1 MLNSKSGAARKK
13 ITVIGA
19 GNVGATTAQRLAE
32 RGYADLV
39 LIDVVEGLAEGKAL
53 DMQEANPILGLDTQ
67 IVGATSYEPTA
78 GSDVVVVTSG
88 IARKPG
94 MSRDDLLLTNQK
106 IVQSVV
112 EQAVR
117 LSPDC
122 VLVVLTNPLDP
133 MTQLA
138 HRVSGFAKSRV
149 VGQAG
154 ILDTARYRAFISME
168 LGVSPRD
175 IQAYVLG
182 GHGDLMVPLP
192 RHTLVGGRPL
202 TDLLPADRIEAIVDR
217 TRKGGEE
224 IVKYLKTGSAF
235 YAPSAALAEMVDA
248 IALDQKRI
256 LPCSTLLEGE
266 YGIESLFVGVPVRL
280 GAGGVEEVVDLK
292 LGEDEL
298 AALHRSAEAVRSS
311 MAVMKL

>member
-1 MLNSKSGAARKK
+1 MRRK
-13 ITVIGA
+13 ITVVGA

-32 RGYADLV
+32 RGWC
-39 LIDVVEGLAEGKAL
+39 DVVMIDIVDGLAEGKAL
-53 DMQEANPILGLDTQ
+53 DMLEANPILGVDST
-67 IVGATSYEPTA
+67 ITGSTDYDATA
-78 GSDVVVVTSG
+78 GSDIAIITSG

-94 MSRDDLLLTNQK
+94 MSRDDLLTTNQR
-106 IVQSVV
+106 IVRGVV
-112 EQAVR
+112 EQVVSR
-117 LSPDC
+117 SPNAT
-122 VLVVLTNPLDP
+122 LVILTNPLDP

-138 HRVSGFAKSRV
+138 LAASGLPKQRV

-154 ILDTARYRAFISME
+154 ILDTARYRAFVAME

-175 IQAYVLG
+175 VQAIVLG

-192 RHTLVGGRPL
+192 RLTMVAGRPL
-202 TDLLPADRIEAIVDR
+202 PALLPQARIDAIVER

-224 IVKYLKTGSAF
+224 IVRFLKTGSAY

-266 YGIESLFVGVPVRL
+266 YGIDGLCVGVPVKL
-280 GAGGVEEVVDLK
+280 GAGGVEAVIQLELTA
-292 LGEDEL
+292 DEL
-298 AALHRSAEAVRSS
+298 AALHKSATAVRES
-311 MAVMKL
+311 MAVMQL

>member
-1 MLNSKSGAARKK
+1 MSNSNGKTRKK
-13 ITVIGA
+13 VTIVGA
-19 GNVGATTAQRLAE
+19 GNVGATTAQRIAE
-32 RGYADLV
+32 RGWADVV

-53 DMQEANPILGLDTQ
+53 DMQEATPILGLNTR
-67 IVGATSYEPTA
+67 IVGGTTYEPSA
-78 GSDVVVVTSG
+78 DSDVVVVTSG
-88 IARKPG
+88 VARKPG
-94 MSRDDLLLTNQK
+94 MSRDDLLMINQK

-117 LSPDC
+117 LSPGC
-122 VLVVLTNPLDP
+122 ALVILTNPLDP

-138 HRVSGFAKSRV
+138 HKASGFPKSRV

-154 ILDTARYRAFISME
+154 ILDTARYRAFIALE

-175 IQAYVLG
+175 VQAYVLG

-192 RHTLVGGRPL
+192 RLTLVGGRPL
-202 TDLLPADRIEAIVDR
+202 PDLLPAERIEAIVER

-224 IVKYLKTGSAF
+224 IVSLLKTGSAF

-248 IALDQKRI
+248 IALDQRRI

-266 YGIESLFVGVPVRL
+266 YGIDGLFVGVPVRL
-280 GAGGVEEVVDLK
+280 GAGGVEEVIDLH
-292 LGEDEL
+292 LNDEEL
-298 AALHRSAEAVRSS
+298 AALQRSADAVRSS
-311 MAVMKL
+311 LAVMKL

>member
-1 MLNSKSGAARKK
+1 MPNTKSARKK
-13 ITVIGA
+13 VTVIGA

-32 RGYADLV
+32 RGYADVV

-67 IVGATSYEPTA
+67 IVGGTSYEPTA
-78 GSDVVVVTSG
+78 GSDVVVITSG
-88 IARKPG
+88 VARKPG

-112 EQAVR
+112 EQSVR
-117 LSPDC
+117 YSPDS
-122 VLVVLTNPLDP
+122 VLVILTNPLDP
-133 MTQLA
+133 MAQLA
-138 HRVSGFAKSRV
+138 HKVSGFPKARV

-154 ILDTARYRAFISME
+154 ILDTARFRAFISMA

-192 RHTLVGGRPL
+192 QHTLVGGRPL
-202 TDLLPADRIEAIVDR
+202 TDLLPAQQIAEIVDR

-224 IVKYLKTGSAF
+224 IVKFLKTGSAF

-266 YGIESLFVGVPVRL
+266 YGIDGLFVGVPVRL
-280 GAGGVEEVVDLK
+280 GAGGVEEIVDLK
-292 LGEDEL
+292 LGDDEL
-298 AALHRSAEAVRSS
+298 AALHRSADAVRTS

>member
-1 MLNSKSGAARKK
+1 MRRK
-13 ITVIGA
+13 ITIVGA

-32 RGYADLV
+32 RGWADV
-39 LIDVVEGLAEGKAL
+39 VMVDVVEGLAEGKAL
-53 DMQEANPILGLDTQ
+53 DMQEANPILGVDTR
-67 IVGATSYEPTA
+67 IAGGTSYEPTA
-78 GSDVVVVTSG
+78 DSDIAVITSG
-88 IARKPG
+88 VARKPG

-106 IVQSVV
+106 IVRSVV
-112 EQAVR
+112 EQVVR
-117 LSPDC
+117 YSPRAI
-122 VLVVLTNPLDP
+122 LVVLTNPLDP

-138 HRVSGFAKSRV
+138 LKVSGFPKSRV

-154 ILDTARYRAFISME
+154 VLDTARYRAFVAME
-168 LGVSPRD
+168 LDVSPREV
-175 IQAYVLG
+175 QACVLG

-192 RHTLVGGRPL
+192 RLTMVGGRPL
-202 TDLLPADRIEAIVDR
+202 TELLPADRIEAIVDR

-224 IVKYLKTGSAF
+224 IVRLLKTGSAY

-266 YGIESLFVGVPVRL
+266 YGITGLCVGVPVKL

-292 LGEDEL
+292 LNDEEL
-298 AALHRSAEAVRSS
+298 AALRKSADAVRSS
-311 MAVMKL
+311 MAVMSI

>member
-1 MLNSKSGAARKK
+1 MRKK
-13 ITVIGA
+13 ITIVGA

-32 RGYADLV
+32 RGWA
-39 LIDVVEGLAEGKAL
+39 DVVLVDIVAGLAEGKAL
-53 DMQEANPILGLDTQ
+53 DMQEANPILGVDSRIL
-67 IVGATSYEPTA
+67 GSTSYELSA
-78 GSDVVVVTSG
+78 GSDIAVITSG
-88 IARKPG
+88 VARRPG

-112 EQAVR
+112 TQVIR
-117 LSPDC
+117 HSPEAI
-122 VLVVLTNPLDP
+122 LVILTNPLDP

-138 HRVSGFAKSRV
+138 LKVSGLPKRRV
-149 VGQAG
+149 IGQAG
-154 ILDTARYRAFISME
+154 ILDTARYRAFVAME

-175 IQAYVLG
+175 VHAYVLG

-192 RHTLVGGRPL
+192 RLTMVGGRPL
-202 TDLLPADRIEAIVDR
+202 TELLPPDRIDAIVER

-224 IVKYLKTGSAF
+224 IVRLLQTGSAF

-256 LPCSTLLEGE
+256 LPCSTYLEGE
-266 YGIESLFVGVPVRL
+266 YGIRGMCVGVPVRL

-292 LGEDEL
+292 LDDAEL
-298 AALHRSAEAVRSS
+298 AALHRSADAVQAS
-311 MAVMKL
+311 MAVMSL

>member
-1 MLNSKSGAARKK
+1 MRKK
-13 ITVIGA
+13 ISIIGA

-32 RGYADLV
+32 RGWADIVLV
-39 LIDVVEGLAEGKAL
+39 DVIEGFAEGKAL
-53 DMQEANPILGLDTQ
+53 DLQEANPILGFETR
-67 IVGATSYEPTA
+67 ITGGTGYGPTA
-78 GSDVVVVTSG
+78 DSDIVVITSG
-88 IARKPG
+88 KPRLPG
-94 MSRDDLLLTNQK
+94 MTRDDLLLANQE

-112 EQAVR
+112 EQVVKY
-117 LSPDC
+117 SPGSII
-122 VLVVLTNPLDP
+122 VTLTNPLDP

-138 HRVSGFAKSRV
+138 LKVSGFPKNRV

-154 ILDTARYRAFISME
+154 ILDTARYRAFIALE
-168 LGVSPRD
+168 LNVSPRD

-192 RHTLVGGRPL
+192 RLTMVGGRPL
-202 TDLLPADRIEAIVDR
+202 TELLSEDRLAAIVER

-224 IVKYLKTGSAF
+224 IVKLLQRGSAF

-266 YGIESLFVGVPVRL
+266 YGINGLCVGVPVML
-280 GAGGVEEVVDLK
+280 GETGVERVIDLK
-292 LGEDEL
+292 LTDAEL
-298 AALHRSAEAVRSS
+298 SELYKSADAVRSS
-311 MAVMKL
+311 MQVMNLA

>member
-1 MLNSKSGAARKK
+1 MLNSSGRASRKK

-67 IVGATSYEPTA
+67 IVGGTSYEPTNA
-78 GSDVVVVTSG
+78 SDVVVVTSG
-88 IARKPG
+88 VARKPG

-117 LSPDC
+117 YSPDC

-138 HRVSGFAKSRV
+138 HRVSGFPKARV

-154 ILDTARYRAFISME
+154 ILDTARYRAFISAA

-202 TDLLPADRIEAIVDR
+202 TELLPDQQIEEIVER

-224 IVKYLKTGSAF
+224 IVKFLKTGSAF

-266 YGIESLFVGVPVRL
+266 YGIDGLFVGVPVKL
-280 GAGGVEEVVDLK
+280 GAGGVEEVADLK
-292 LGEDEL
+292 LAEDEL
-298 AALHRSAEAVRSS
+298 AALQRSADAVRSS

>member
-1 MLNSKSGAARKK
+1 MRRK
-13 ITVIGA
+13 ITVVGA

-32 RGYADLV
+32 RGWC
-39 LIDVVEGLAEGKAL
+39 DVVMIDIVDGLAEGKAL
-53 DMQEANPILGLDTQ
+53 DMLEANPILGVDST
-67 IVGATSYEPTA
+67 ITGSTDYDATA
-78 GSDVVVVTSG
+78 GSDIAIITSG

-94 MSRDDLLLTNQK
+94 MSRDDLLTTNQR
-106 IVQSVV
+106 IVRGVV
-112 EQAVR
+112 EQVVSR
-117 LSPDC
+117 SPNAT
-122 VLVVLTNPLDP
+122 LVILTNPLDP

-138 HRVSGFAKSRV
+138 LAASGLPKQRV

-154 ILDTARYRAFISME
+154 ILDTARYRAFVAME

-175 IQAYVLG
+175 VQAIVLG

-192 RHTLVGGRPL
+192 RLTMVAGRPL
-202 TDLLPADRIEAIVDR
+202 PALLPQARIDAIVER

-224 IVKYLKTGSAF
+224 IVRFLKTGSAY

-266 YGIESLFVGVPVRL
+266 YGIDGLCVGVPVKL
-280 GAGGVEEVVDLK
+280 GAGGVEAVIQLELTA
-292 LGEDEL
+292 DEL
-298 AALHRSAEAVRSS
+298 AALHKAATAVRES
-311 MAVMKL
+311 MAVMQL